1 MPPGTA
7 AELVQLATVLLT
19 VLAVCAGV
27 LWHGWHGASRQSAAS
42 GSPHVGPGLRRPRG
56 SGAVRT

>member
-27 LWHGWHGASRQSAAS
+27 LWHGASRQSAAS